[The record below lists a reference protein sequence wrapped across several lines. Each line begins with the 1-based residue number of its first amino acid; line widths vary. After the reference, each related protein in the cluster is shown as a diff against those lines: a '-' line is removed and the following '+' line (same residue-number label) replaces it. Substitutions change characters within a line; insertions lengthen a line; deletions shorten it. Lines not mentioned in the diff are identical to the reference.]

1 MSDLETRIKTAIRDV
16 PDFPKNGILFK
27 DISTLLLQPA
37 LANEILDALV
47 NRFQGADIDAIAG
60 IESRGFL
67 FGNAL
72 AMRLNKP
79 FVLIRKAG
87 KLPAEKITQHYELEY
102 GIAAIEMHSDAI
114 TEGQRVLIHDD
125 LLATGGS
132 AEAAARLVMQA
143 GGVVAGFSMLV
154 ELGFLQGAPRLRA
167 ISEKIHCLAVYA

>member
-1 MSDLETRIKTAIRDV
+1 MGDLEARIKASIRDV
-16 PDFPKNGILFK
+16 PDFPKDGILFK

-47 NRFQGADIDAIAG
+47 GRFQGAGIDAIAG

-72 AMRLNKP
+72 ALRLNKP

-87 KLPAEKITQHYELEY
+87 KLPAEKITQQYELEY
-102 GIAAIEMHSDAI
+102 GMAAIEMHSDAI
-114 TEGQRVLIHDD
+114 SKGQRVLIHDD

-154 ELGFLQGAPRLRA
+154 ELGFLCGAARLGA
-167 ISEKIHCLAVYA
+167 ISTDIHSLVRY